1 MGGLLTLYHSTI
13 GKKII
18 MAVTGLVG
26 IGFVIAHMIGNLQVF
41 IGPEKLDAYAAALH
55 GPLNEVVWA
64 LRVVLVASVALHVTM
79 AWQLTQRARL
89 ARPTRY
95 HVREPQASTVASRTM
110 RWGGVLLLAFIVFH
124 ILHFTAGVIDP
135 GHAFQRTDA
144 AGRRDVYE
152 NIVESFQI
160 WWVTGVYVVAMAF
173 LGLHLFHGAWS
184 SMRTIGV
191 VRPSPRPLHRR
202 VALVVA
208 LIVWAGFT
216 LVPLGVLAG
225 IVRSP

>member
-1 MGGLLTLYHSTI
+1 MGWLFTLYHSTI

-41 IGPEKLDAYAAALH
+41 IGREKLDAYAAALH

-64 LRVVLVASVALHVTM
+64 VRIALMASVVLHVTM
-79 AWQLTQRARL
+79 AWQLTQRARS
-89 ARPTRY
+89 ARPTGY
-95 HVREPQASTVASRTM
+95 HRREPQVSSLASRTM

-124 ILHFTAGVIDP
+124 ILHFTAGAVDP
-135 GHAFQRTDA
+135 AHAFQRADG

-160 WWVTGVYVVAMAF
+160 WWVTGLYVVAMAF

-184 SMRTIGV
+184 SMRTVGV
-191 VRPSPRPLHRR
+191 VRASRQPLQRR
-202 VALVVA
+202 VALLVAVV
-208 LIVWAGFT
+208 VWLGFT
-216 LVPLGVLAG
+216 LVPLGVFTG
-225 IVRSP
+225 IVR